1 MAIQTSDQTKV
12 LGHTADHSCSMGGAG
27 YSHFSGETPDS
38 LVNNTV
44 RKEFDGGQP
53 VLSPALAYHAFPVP
67 GKFSTVPSKK
77 LSGGSDLSLA
87 YSPGVAEA
95 CKVIENDPKMA
106 SLYTMRQHLVAVI
119 SNGTAVLG
127 LGNIGALASKPVME
141 GKAVLFQFFSGLNA
155 IDLEIDEQNPDQL
168 IDTIVRLAPSFGA
181 INLEDIKA
189 PECFYIESELMKR
202 LDIPV
207 FHDDQHGT
215 AITVS
220 AAILNALE
228 LVGKTI
234 ETSRCVIAGAGAGA
248 LACAQLLLELGLS
261 ASNLMICD
269 TKGVIHE
276 KRDDLSSYKR
286 SYARDTHHRSLGEAL
301 TGADIFLGLSGP
313 NSVTPSMI
321 AGMAPCPIIF
331 ALANPIP
338 EIWPSD
344 VLRVRPDAYVGTG
357 RSDLPNQVNNV
368 LCFPYIFRGA
378 MDSGARSI
386 TLDMKKACVR
396 ALSTLAKEGFVDLT
410 GAYGGQ
416 IQDFGP
422 HYFLPK
428 PFDHRLSVQLPLAVA
443 RAAVETGQV
452 PFFDLDHYR
461 ACLIGR
467 AYKDF
472 LMFKTLL
479 ARSMPSQGPA
489 PRLGYVI
496 ETDGGRVPHAVC
508 AAARLIQHCG
518 LAELYFIGDYDIITH
533 QLKDDSVLSKISV
546 YSLSDAQQGAFSQVL
561 GKQPQDSS
569 GVIRVLSQ
577 TGDKRTQYG
586 HDHHVSGWQYGE
598 KLHLYSQ
605 SAPTH
610 QVKTMLETCG
620 CRLLLDFSEH
630 HGHSN
635 GAGSMGSRDSGAG
648 ADVYSFTG
656 STPHFGG
663 LAVQNTLDAVW
674 HIGAPAA
681 GLGEPWFGPV
691 PLSVQTNSVLT
702 EDDDVRYATELSC
715 WTLLMQEVSV

>member
-12 LGHTADHSCSMGGAG
+12 LGHASNPSGSMGGVDCVH
-27 YSHFSGETPDS
+27 SSGGIDS
-38 LVNNTV
+38 AENKAVP
-44 RKEFDGGQP
+44 KELGGGHP
-53 VLSPALAYHAFPVP
+53 MLSPALAYHAFPVP

-77 LSGGSDLSLA
+77 LTGGSDLSLA

-95 CKVIENDPKMA
+95 CKVIEQDPEMA

-155 IDLEIDEQNPDQL
+155 IDLEIDEQDPDKL

-189 PECFYIESELMKR
+189 PECFYIESELKKR

-261 ASNLMICD
+261 PSNLMICD
-269 TKGVIHE
+269 TKGVIHA

-286 SYARDTHHRSLGEAL
+286 SYARDTHHRSLSEAL

-344 VLRVRPDAYVGTG
+344 VLGVRPDAYVGTG

-396 ALSTLAKEGFVDLT
+396 ALSALAKEGFVDLT
-410 GAYGGQ
+410 GAYDGQ

-422 HYFLPK
+422 QYFLPK
-428 PFDHRLSVQLPLAVA
+428 PFDHRLSVHLPLAVA
-443 RAAVETGQV
+443 RAAVETGQA
-452 PFFDLDHYR
+452 PLFDLDHYR

-472 LMFKTLL
+472 LAFKTLL
-479 ARSMPSQGPA
+479 ARSTPSQNRA
-489 PRLGYVI
+489 LRLGYAI
-496 ETDGGRVPHAVC
+496 ETDSGRVPHAVC
-508 AAARLIQHCG
+508 AAARLIQHYG
-518 LAELYFIGDYDIITH
+518 LADVYFVGNGDVITD
-533 QLKDDSVLSKISV
+533 QLKDDSVLSNSSV
-546 YSLSDAQQGAFSQVL
+546 YSLSDAQQGAFPQV
-561 GKQPQDSS
+561 SS
-569 GVIRVLSQ
+569 GMIRILSGAEAERSQ
-577 TGDKRTQYG
+577 HG
-586 HDHHVSGWQYGE
+586 HDDYVSGWKYGE
-598 KLHLYSQ
+598 KLHLYSE
-605 SAPTH
+605 SAPTD
-610 QVKTMLETCG
+610 QIKTMLEICG
-620 CRLLLDFSEH
+620 CRLLGGFSEQNPRTRD
-630 HGHSN
+630 S
-635 GAGSMGSRDSGAG
+635 GSMGSRDSGDAPFFNVS
-648 ADVYSFTG
+648 A
-656 STPHFGG
+656 PHFGG
-663 LAVQNTLDAVW
+663 LAAQNPLDAVW
-674 HIGAPAA
+674 HIGTPADC
-681 GLGEPWFGPV
+681 LGEPWFGPV
-691 PLSVQTNSVLT
+691 PLTAQTNAVIT
-702 EDDDVRYATELSC
+702 EGDDVRYATELSC
-715 WTLLMQEVSV
+715 WILLMQEFSV

>member
-1 MAIQTSDQTKV
+1 MAIQTWDQTKG
-12 LGHTADHSCSMGGAG
+12 LGHTADPTHSMGGSG
-27 YSHFSGETPDS
+27 YSHSSAAMHASVNKTPAMTDGE
-38 LVNNTV
+38 
-44 RKEFDGGQP
+44 QP
-53 VLSPALAYHAFPVP
+53 VLSAALAYHAFPVP
-67 GKFSTVPSKK
+67 GKFSTVPSKTLK
-77 LSGGSDLSLA
+77 GGSDLSLA

-95 CKVIENDPKMA
+95 CKAIEHDPDMA

-155 IDLEIDEQNPDQL
+155 IDLEIDEQDPDQL

-189 PECFYIESELMKR
+189 PECFYIESELKKR

-234 ETSRCVIAGAGAGA
+234 GTSRCVIAGAGAGA

-261 ASNLMICD
+261 PSNLMICD
-269 TKGVIHE
+269 TKGVIHS

-286 SYARDTHHRSLGEAL
+286 SYAQDTHHRTLSEAL
-301 TGADIFLGLSGP
+301 NGADIFLGLSGP
-313 NSVTPSMI
+313 NSVTPSMVT
-321 AGMAPCPIIF
+321 GMAPCPIIF

-344 VLRVRPDAYVGTG
+344 VLGVRPDAYVGTG

-378 MDSGARSI
+378 MDAGARSI

-396 ALSTLAKEGFVDLT
+396 ALSVLAKEGFVDLT

-422 HYFLPK
+422 QYFLPK
-428 PFDHRLSVQLPLAVA
+428 PFDHRLSVHLPLAVA
-443 RAAVETGQV
+443 RAAVETGHV
-452 PFFDLDHYR
+452 PPFDLDHYR

-472 LMFKTLL
+472 LAFKTLL
-479 ARSMPSQGPA
+479 TRSVPSQGRA
-489 PRLGYVI
+489 PRLGYAI
-496 ETDGGRVPHAVC
+496 ETDSGRVPHAVC
-508 AAARLIQHCG
+508 AAARLIQHDG
-518 LAELYFIGDYDIITH
+518 LADVYFIGNVDIITE
-533 QLKDDSVLSKISV
+533 QLKNDSVLSNVSV
-546 YSLSDAQQGAFSQVL
+546 YSLSDAQQGGLSQVL
-561 GKQPQDSS
+561 GQQPQASS
-569 GVIRVLSQ
+569 GVIRILSGTEGQ
-577 TGDKRTQYG
+577 RTQHG
-586 HDHHVSGWQYGE
+586 HDQYVSGWKYGE
-598 KLHLYSQ
+598 KLHLYSL
-605 SAPTH
+605 SSPTD

-620 CRLLLDFSEH
+620 CRLLWGFSEH
-630 HGHSN
+630 GLTK
-635 GAGSMGSRDSGAG
+635 DSGAG
-648 ADVYSFTG
+648 AAAVSFDA
-656 STPHFGG
+656 SAPHFGG
-663 LAVQNTLDAVW
+663 LAAQNALDAVW
-674 HIGAPAA
+674 HIGTPAD
-681 GLGEPWFGPV
+681 GLGDPWFGPV
-691 PLSVQTNSVLT
+691 PLSTQTNAVVT
-702 EDDDVRYATELSC
+702 ENDDVRYATELSC
-715 WTLLMQEVSV
+715 WTLLMQENSV

>member
-12 LGHTADHSCSMGGAG
+12 IGHRADQSHSLGGSGCSHSDG
-27 YSHFSGETPDS
+27 TPDS
-38 LVNNTV
+38 SVKNPVHKAL
-44 RKEFDGGQP
+44 EAGQP
-53 VLSPALAYHAFPVP
+53 MLSKALAYHAFPVP

-77 LSGGSDLSLA
+77 LTGGTDLSLA

-95 CKVIENDPKMA
+95 CKVIEQDPEMA

-155 IDLEIDEQNPDQL
+155 IDLEIDEQDPDKL

-189 PECFYIESELMKR
+189 PECFYIESELKKR
-202 LDIPV
+202 LDMPV

-261 ASNLMICD
+261 PSNLMICD
-269 TKGVIHE
+269 TKGVIHA

-286 SYARDTHHRSLGEAL
+286 SYARDTHHRSLSEAL
-301 TGADIFLGLSGP
+301 IGADIFLGLSGP

-321 AGMAPCPIIF
+321 TGMAPSPIIF

-344 VLRVRPDAYVGTG
+344 VLGVRPDAYVGTG

-396 ALSTLAKEGFVDLT
+396 ALSALAKEGFVDLT
-410 GAYGGQ
+410 GAYDGQ

-422 HYFLPK
+422 QYFLPK
-428 PFDHRLSVQLPLAVA
+428 PFDHRLSVHLPLAVA
-443 RAAVETGQV
+443 RAAVETGHV
-452 PFFDLDHYR
+452 PLFDLDHYR
-461 ACLIGR
+461 ACLINR
-467 AYKDF
+467 SYKDF
-472 LMFKTLL
+472 LAFKTLL
-479 ARSMPSQGPA
+479 ARTTPSQGRP
-489 PRLGYVI
+489 PRLGYAI
-496 ETDGGRVPHAVC
+496 ETDSGRVPHAVC
-508 AAARLIQHCG
+508 AAARLIQHYG
-518 LAELYFIGDYDIITH
+518 LADVYFIGNGDIITE

-546 YSLSDAQQGAFSQVL
+546 YSLSDAQQGGALSQVL
-561 GKQPQDSS
+561 CKQPQDSS
-569 GVIRVLSQ
+569 GVVRIVSAAQ
-577 TGDKRTQYG
+577 GERTQNG
-586 HDHHVSGWQYGE
+586 HDHYVSGWMYGE
-598 KLHLYSQ
+598 KLHLYSH
-605 SAPTH
+605 SAPTD

-620 CRLLLDFSEH
+620 CPLLGEGDEH
-630 HGHSN
+630 HGQTR
-635 GAGSMGSRDSGAG
+635 GSGTVRPKDSGAG
-648 ADVYSFTG
+648 TDVHSFNT
-656 STPHFGG
+656 SAPHFGG
-663 LAVQNTLDAVW
+663 LAGLSTLDAVW
-674 HIGAPAA
+674 HRGASAS

-691 PLSVQTNSVLT
+691 PLSAQTNSVVT
-702 EDDDVRYATELSC
+702 EDDDVRYVTELSC
-715 WTLLMQEVSV
+715 WILLMQETSS